1 MSTRQRIGRR
11 AAEGIKANPWE
22 WPIYSEED
30 RTLDLQLR
38 AEVKSLQSTGG
49 KWTTMAR
56 SHTRTRTHTRT
67 GGRFQPSRR
76 KKIARSRI
84 RMTLSVCD

>member
-30 RTLDLQLR
+30 RTLDLQFR
-38 AEVKSLQSTGG
+38 AELKSMQKHRWKL
-49 KWTTMAR
+49 TTMAR
-56 SHTRTRTHTRT
+56 SHTHTST
-67 GGRFQPSRR
+67 GRAIPASGRR
-76 KKIARSRI
+76 IARSRI
-84 RMTLSVCD
+84 RLTLNVS